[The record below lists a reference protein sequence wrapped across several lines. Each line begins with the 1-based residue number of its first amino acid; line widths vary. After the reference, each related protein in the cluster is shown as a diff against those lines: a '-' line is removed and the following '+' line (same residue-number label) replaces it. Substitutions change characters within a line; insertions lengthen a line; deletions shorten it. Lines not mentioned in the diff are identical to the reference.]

1 MKRRREEIC
10 AYYAWHAPSTPVPML
25 LRRAQRLVGA
35 DFLALMKRLAPAGI
49 DALQR
54 VTGPP
59 EKAGPLKRAARQTH
73 LSRWCPPG
81 RASRTAV
88 APNQT
93 EHAER
98 RPALANKVAQRAKLC
113 TKNAGH
119 AMPSADH
126 QRCRRRATPACGALC
141 AGRGGHL
148 SRHSRNATTP
158 TNRRSKTKP
167 LRVGTCSRST
177 NPHSRVPNHQLYSFQ
192 YTLLTLSFSASV
204 CPS

>member
-1 MKRRREEIC
+1 MARTVHPGADAAAPRATPGRRRFPGIDE
-10 AYYAWHAPSTPVPML
+10 ATGPGRH
-25 LRRAQRLVGA
+25 RRTATRY
-35 DFLALMKRLAPAGI
+35 RPAGK
-49 DALQR
+49 
-54 VTGPP
+54 
-59 EKAGPLKRAARQTH
+59 KAGPLKRAARQTH

-158 TNRRSKTKP
+158 TNRRSKKQSHCASEP
-167 LRVGTCSRST
+167 APVLRIPTPESQITS
-177 NPHSRVPNHQLYSFQ
+177 
-192 YTLLTLSFSASV
+192 YTASNTP
-204 CPS
+204 C